1 MPTETT
7 GRRPGRP
14 RAGTPRLTGE
24 DTAAEILDAAAEL
37 FTTEGF
43 GSVTTRRLAGAAGIR
58 QATMYHYFPNKKAV
72 LHRLLLDTVEPS
84 VDLARE
90 LLSGITDA
98 PDSEDATHRRRAAE
112 MLRRLAVQDAELL
125 FSDRWNVASLYSA
138 PEVNDPSFA
147 EFHRLRD
154 ELRAAYTALGRR
166 ILGADDP
173 LLLEV
178 PFHIVESVVML
189 RNTRT
194 VAPDDVARLSAA
206 VAEAAVSVLR

>member
-1 MPTETT
+1 MPTEST

-24 DTAAEILDAAAEL
+24 DTATEILDAAAEL
-37 FTTEGF
+37 FTTEGY
-43 GSVTTRRLAGAAGIR
+43 GSVTTRRLASAAGIR

-72 LHRLLLDTVEPS
+72 LLRLLLDTVEPS

-90 LLSGITDA
+90 LLSGATD
-98 PDSEDATHRRRAAE
+98 PSTGLLHQ
-112 MLRRLAVQDAELL
+112 LARQDAELL

-154 ELRAAYTALGRR
+154 ELRSAYAELGRQL
-166 ILGADDP
+166 LGTDDP

-189 RNTRT
+189 RTTRT
-194 VAPDDVARLSAA
+194 IDPEDVGRLANA